1 MRTDS
6 AVHQFP
12 HSQFPLL
19 FCYFHHHYVQQYP
32 VLRQFQ
38 TLINNQSKFRVRK
51 VDSWYSYTEAFK
63 INSWCTLNVP
73 SLCHCTF
80 FSTTTFRPPE
90 NKIKQQKTEQLPSY
104 CQCFAT

>member
-12 HSQFPLL
+12 HFQLL

-80 FSTTTFRPPE
+80 FLPLHLGH
-90 NKIKQQKTEQLPSY
+90 QKTK
-104 CQCFAT
+104 